1 MTDIDTP
8 IPDDYEYSHTIPAK
22 AVLKEGIT
30 KKKGDPIYANEIDSW
45 IPQTIVYKKKD
56 GY

>member
-8 IPDDYEYSHTIPAK
+8 IPEGFYLSEITPTK

-30 KKKGDPIYANEIDSW
+30 KKKGDLIYADEVECIIQPW
-45 IPQTIVYKKKD
+45 LVYIKKEV
-56 GY
+56 

>member
-8 IPDDYEYSHTIPAK
+8 IPEGFYLSEITPTK

-30 KKKGDPIYANEIDSW
+30 KKKGDPIYADEVEYI
-45 IPQTIVYKKKD
+45 IPPWLIYIKKEV
-56 GY
+56 